1 MSRSIAL
8 STSGCAPQRQRWP
21 SSAAIAPC
29 RSGFGDVVSRKV
41 GQRDDQPARAVAALR
56 GVLVE
61 KRALHGVELAV
72 SRQTLDR
79 DDLAALELGHGAD
92 AAQHLLAVGDHRA
105 GPALLQPAAE
115 LGAHQPEPVAQHVD
129 QRRVRVRLDL
139 ADRAVDGDGE
149 PAHAAYAAALVRA
162 RSSAIRRSCSLRA
175 ASWPASAFTSIFQAS
190 ARPFI
195 DFCCA
200 SSAVK
205 SST

>member
-1 MSRSIAL
+1 MRAAAAEMPVERLDRPGPVGI
-8 STSGCAPQRQRWP
+8 GGGPQ
-21 SSAAIAPC
+21 IV
-29 RSGFGDVVSRKV
+29 GD
-41 GQRDDQPARAVAALR
+41 GDDQAARAIAALR
-56 GVLVE
+56 GVFFE

-72 SRQTLDR
+72 VAEPLDG
-79 DDLAALELGHGAD
+79 DDLAALEFGHGAD
-92 AAQHLLAVGDHRA
+92 AAQHLLPVGNHRA
-105 GPALLQPAAE
+105 GAALLEPAAE

-129 QRRVRVRLDL
+129 QRRIGVRLDL
-139 ADRAVDGDGE
+139 ADRAVDRQGE
-149 PAHAAYAAALVRA
+149 LGHRQAAALTRA

-200 SSAVK
+200 SSAMK